1 MPPTAILIRTPT
13 DFSKTFS
20 EVFQHFTMGTLR
32 VEIEP
37 VIRKCLEAIF
47 NDLPYIERDD
57 PDLVTAYLDSI
68 AGPLTLLQAAGL
80 IIFAVSRPVTVAEM
94 KCRMTDYLVVSLN
107 ARFSVGKE
115 IGDTLV
121 HRFDPSCETGVGEL
135 AKAISAKVPVRFF
148 ATPEAVRQAY
158 EHSVPWCQDCCLG
171 DLV

>member
-80 IIFAVSRPVTVAEM
+80 IIFAVSSTCDSCGDEM
-94 KCRMTDYLVVSLN
+94 QNDRLPGRQPKCAFL
-107 ARFSVGKE
+107 
-115 IGDTLV
+115 
-121 HRFDPSCETGVGEL
+121 
-135 AKAISAKVPVRFF
+135 
-148 ATPEAVRQAY
+148 
-158 EHSVPWCQDCCLG
+158 
-171 DLV
+171 